1 MSTNETEITDIRD
14 FNAVTYDELA
24 ITKTTIPGAKKKRRS
39 PTRSDGDDVA
49 SPKKKR
55 GKKKCSLKWYGSRA
69 S

>member
-24 ITKTTIPGAKKKRRS
+24 ITKTTIPGAKKKKRLS

-49 SPKKKR
+49 SPPKKERKT
-55 GKKKCSLKWYGSRA
+55 KV
-69 S
+69 